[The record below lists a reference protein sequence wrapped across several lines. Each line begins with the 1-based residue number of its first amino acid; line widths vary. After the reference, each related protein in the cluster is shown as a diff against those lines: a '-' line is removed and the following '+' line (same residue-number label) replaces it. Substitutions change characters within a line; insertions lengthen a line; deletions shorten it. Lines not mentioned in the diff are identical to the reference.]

1 MQLPPFD
8 RSPASRPPGA
18 DVAALATVRVIPVSP
33 VNPAA
38 DASANP
44 PATPG
49 VINLVG
55 KSPKPDAGE
64 GVYTSVADPTRRG
77 VQNNTPKDWTIQRP
91 APEKVEDPPP
101 IPIAKVL
108 MDHLHALWAASAS
121 AVQIQ
126 QQVRN
131 HLETGQPQAA
141 LSAQPSPAAIQ
152 TVTLAPG
159 KVNKNEKI

>member
-55 KSPKPDAGE
+55 KSPKPAAGE

-77 VQNNTPKDWTIQRP
+77 MQQNTPKDWTIQRP

-121 AVQIQ
+121 AVQVQ

>member
-8 RSPASRPPGA
+8 RSLTSRPPGA
-18 DVAALATVRVIPVSP
+18 DGAALATVRVIPVAP
-33 VNPAA
+33 VNSLA

-44 PATPG
+44 PPTPG
-49 VINLVG
+49 VVNLVG
-55 KSPKPDAGE
+55 KSPKPEAGE

-77 VQNNTPKDWTIQRP
+77 VQENTPKDWTIQRP

-101 IPIAKVL
+101 IPISKVL
-108 MDHLHALWAASAS
+108 MDHLETLWAASAS
-121 AVQIQ
+121 AVQVQ

-131 HLETGQPQAA
+131 HLETGQTQAA
-141 LSAQPSPAAIQ
+141 SSAEPTSAAIQ
-152 TVTLAPG
+152 AVTLASG

>member
-55 KSPKPDAGE
+55 KSPKPEAGE

-77 VQNNTPKDWTIQRP
+77 MQQNTPKDWTIQRP

>member
-55 KSPKPDAGE
+55 KSPKPEAGE

-77 VQNNTPKDWTIQRP
+77 MQQNTPKDWTIQRP

-101 IPIAKVL
+101 VPIAKVL

-121 AVQIQ
+121 AVQVQ

>member
-38 DASANP
+38 DVSANP

-55 KSPKPDAGE
+55 KSPKPEAGE

-77 VQNNTPKDWTIQRP
+77 MQQNTPKDWTIQRP

-121 AVQIQ
+121 AVQVQ

-131 HLETGQPQAA
+131 HLETGQPPAA

-152 TVTLAPG
+152 AVTLAPG

>member
-18 DVAALATVRVIPVSP
+18 DGAALATVRVIPVSP

-44 PATPG
+44 PARPG
-49 VINLVG
+49 VVNLVG
-55 KSPKPDAGE
+55 KSPKPEVGE

-77 VQNNTPKDWTIQRP
+77 VQENTPKDWTIQRP

-101 IPIAKVL
+101 VPIAKVL

-121 AVQIQ
+121 AVQVQ

-131 HLETGQPQAA
+131 HLETGQPPAA
-141 LSAQPSPAAIQ
+141 LSAQPTSAAIQ
-152 TVTLAPG
+152 AVTLASG
-159 KVNKNEKI
+159 RVNKNEKI

>member
-55 KSPKPDAGE
+55 KSPKPEAGE

-77 VQNNTPKDWTIQRP
+77 MQQNTPKDWTIQRP
-91 APEKVEDPPP
+91 APEKVKDPPP

-121 AVQIQ
+121 AVQVQ

>member
-1 MQLPPFD
+1 MQLTPFD
-8 RSPASRPPGA
+8 RSSASRPPGA
-18 DVAALATVRVIPVSP
+18 DGASLAIARVIPVSP

-38 DASANP
+38 DASGSP

-55 KSPKPDAGE
+55 KSPKPEVGE
-64 GVYTSVADPTRRG
+64 GVYSSVADPTRRG
-77 VQNNTPKDWTIQRP
+77 VQENTPKDWTIQRP

-101 IPIAKVL
+101 IPISKIL
-108 MDHLHALWAASAS
+108 MDHLEALWAASAG
-121 AVQIQ
+121 AVQVQ

-131 HLETGQPQAA
+131 HMEAGQAQAA
-141 LSAQPSPAAIQ
+141 ASAQPSPAAIQ
-152 TVTLAPG
+152 AVTLAPG

>member
-8 RSPASRPPGA
+8 RSLTSRPTGA
-18 DVAALATVRVIPVSP
+18 DGAALATVRVIPVAP

-38 DASANP
+38 DANANP
-44 PATPG
+44 PATPS

-55 KSPKPDAGE
+55 KSPKAEAGE
-64 GVYTSVADPTRRG
+64 GVYSSVADPSRRG
-77 VQNNTPKDWTIQRP
+77 VQDNTPKDWTIHRP

-101 IPIAKVL
+101 IPISKVL
-108 MDHLHALWAASAS
+108 MDHLETLWAASAS
-121 AVQIQ
+121 AVQVQ

-131 HLETGQPQAA
+131 NLETGQNQASS
-141 LSAQPSPAAIQ
+141 SAQPSPAAIQ
-152 TVTLAPG
+152 AVTLASG

>member
-55 KSPKPDAGE
+55 KSPKPEAGE

-159 KVNKNEKI
+159 KVNQNEKI

>member
-18 DVAALATVRVIPVSP
+18 DGGALATVRVIPVAP
-33 VNPAA
+33 VNPPA

-49 VINLVG
+49 VVNLVG
-55 KSPKPDAGE
+55 KSPKPEAGE

-77 VQNNTPKDWTIQRP
+77 VQENTPKDWTIQRP
-91 APEKVEDPPP
+91 APDKVEDPPP
-101 IPIAKVL
+101 VPISKVL
-108 MDHLHALWAASAS
+108 MDNFAALWAASAS
-121 AVQIQ
+121 AVQVQ

-131 HLETGQPQAA
+131 NLETGQNQAYS
-141 LSAQPSPAAIQ
+141 SAQPSPAAIQ
-152 TVTLAPG
+152 AVTLAPG